1 MTMTRT
7 PDATPAALH
16 PRGAGARGGS
26 RRRLRRLAI
35 VAASIVAFGVITSSA
50 EAAITVTRAELN
62 GSQLRVEGSGALPNA
77 TVVVNPGAVSGRS
90 DSTGAFR
97 IESTPYRSST
107 CQVTVS
113 DGSTSASASLSGC
126 TPSTPPPP
134 PPPTSAPAVSLSP
147 TSLTFAS
154 RDTGTTSPPQLV
166 TVTNTGTASL
176 FINSAA
182 VPNTL
187 DFTVVNDGCSGL
199 TLAVGTGCSVSIT
212 FSPTQAG
219 TRSAQLTV
227 TDNAPNSPQ
236 TAPLTGTGTTPAGT
250 TAPVLAINTQF
261 MTCTGGV
268 CDIGAGSNVFVNN
281 FFTTTFLA
289 SNGTPPYRWSGTLPA
304 GLTLRP
310 SGLALGAPT
319 ALGTSTF
326 QVTVSDAAGATA
338 TGTFSL
344 AVTNS
349 PPPTPPGCQTG
360 GNLRESLSGP
370 AFGGQTPSGEATAD
384 ESQFSGCGGFSLLSA
399 QVKNVNLPDGTVL
412 WVTLDFKP
420 VGTITLRGGAGT
432 MAQYNM
438 GRFGVSRDAV
448 RVYSALPDIS
458 TFQQILIG
466 GAFQ

>member
-1 MTMTRT
+1 ML
-7 PDATPAALH
+7 ATKRNGAA
-16 PRGAGARGGS
+16 RCG
-26 RRRLRRLAI
+26 RLAI
-35 VAASIVAFGVITSSA
+35 VAAAIAALGISA
-50 EAAITVTRAELN
+50 ASAQAAIRITRAELN
-62 GSQLRVEGSGALPNA
+62 SAQLRVEGSGALPNA
-77 TVVVNPGAVSGRS
+77 AVTVDPGAVSGRS

-97 IESTPYRSST
+97 IQSTPYSSST
-107 CQVTVS
+107 CRVTVS
-113 DGSTSASASLSGC
+113 DGSSSASASLAGC
-126 TPSTPPPP
+126 TPPSTSPPPS
-134 PPPTSAPAVSLSP
+134 TSAPAVSLSP
-147 TSLTFAS
+147 ASLTFGA
-154 RDTGTTSPPQLV
+154 RDTGTTSAPQSV
-166 TVTNTGTASL
+166 TVTNTGTGSL

-187 DFTVVNDGCSGL
+187 DFTVVDDGCSGL
-199 TLAVGTGCSVSIT
+199 TLAAGTSCSMSIT
-212 FSPTQAG
+212 FSPTAAG

-250 TAPVLAINTQF
+250 TAPPLSINTQF

-268 CDIGAGSNVFVNN
+268 CDVGAGSNVFVNN

-289 SNGTPPYRWSGTLPA
+289 SGGTAPYRWSGTLPA

-326 QVTVSDAAGATA
+326 QVTVTDAAGATA

-344 AVTNS
+344 TVTNP

-360 GNLRESLSGP
+360 GTLREPLSGS
-370 AFGGQTPSGEATAD
+370 AIGGQTPSGQATAD
-384 ESQFSGCGGFSLLSA
+384 ESQFSGCGGFSTLSV

-412 WVTLDFKP
+412 WITLDFHA
-420 VGTITLRGGAGT
+420 VGTITLRGGSGT
-432 MAQYNM
+432 MARYNM
-438 GRFGVSRDAV
+438 GRFGVSNDDV

-458 TFQQILIG
+458 TSQQILIG
-466 GAFQ
+466 GAFR